1 MATAD
6 LERAITVA
14 TKAYDGRVDRQ
25 GEPYVAHAVR
35 VMLAVETDDERAVA
49 ILHDVF
55 EWGTITLREFASAK
69 FPKRVIDAVDAMT
82 KRYGETPAEHIARI
96 LASPLATT
104 VKLADLRDNA
114 LEWRLD
120 ALPDEQLRSRLVAMY
135 RESAELMGT
144 DLDELCGREVR

>member
-6 LERAITVA
+6 LERAIAVA

-25 GEPYVAHAVR
+25 GQPYVAHAIR

-69 FPKRVIDAVDAMT
+69 FPKRIVDAVDALT
-82 KRYGETPAEHIARI
+82 KRHGESPAEHIDRVR
-96 LASPLATT
+96 ASKLATT

-120 ALPDEQLRSRLVAMY
+120 ALPDKRLRKRLVAMY
-135 RESAELMGT
+135 RESAELIGVS
-144 DLDELCGREVR
+144 LDELCDREVS